1 MPLAARHARFV
12 EEYLVD
18 LNATEAYVRSGGKA
32 RGKAAN
38 VTACRWMARE
48 DVQEAIKVAMAKR
61 SERTGI
67 TQDMVLEEYAKLAFL
82 DPRRFFDEHGNLIDV
97 HKLPADVA
105 AALGAMDV
113 TVEKVSENEE
123 GKPQFAMVRKIKF
136 ADKKGALDSVARCLG
151 MFKDKIGLEHS
162 GKIDLTTE
170 QTDAA
175 LAAAGLLPPK
185 RADDGNR

>member
-1 MPLAARHARFV
+1 MALAAKYARFV

-38 VTACRWMARE
+38 VMGCRWIARE
-48 DVQEAIKVAMAKR
+48 DVQKAVQAGIAKR

-67 TQDMVLEEYAKLAFL
+67 TQDMVLAEYAKLAFL

-113 TVEKVSENEE
+113 TVEKVSEDEN
-123 GKPQFAMVRKIKF
+123 GKPQYAMVRKIKF

-151 MFKDKIGLEHS
+151 MFKDKIEHS
-162 GKIDLTTE
+162 GDVKSPLVINLRR
-170 QTDAA
+170 
-175 LAAAGLLPPK
+175 G
-185 RADDGNR
+185 G